1 MKITISLLKQF
12 LFWMFVFAV
21 SRAVFFVYYSNILA
35 IENIPLSEVFAS
47 FWYAIPLDIATTCY
61 ILIIPFLLLFI
72 QSFYNPKWLSYTN
85 LFYTAIILF
94 AYLLIT
100 TSEIGIYDEWKTKL
114 HYKALHYI
122 TNPDE
127 IYNSSETSVFFT
139 LIIIL
144 IAQFVGGFWLYK
156 RFVFDRIEKA
166 PRNLVISILFF
177 LIVPSML
184 FLGLR
189 GGISEIPI
197 TQSKSYFSKH
207 NFVNL
212 ASINSG
218 YSFLISTIENYNFRD
233 ENPFEF
239 YNPEEATKRVQQLH
253 EVQND
258 TTIDILKSKRPNIVI
273 LLMESW
279 SADLIE
285 SLGGKKGITPQFQNL
300 EKQGLL
306 FTNFYA
312 SGNRSEQGIAAV
324 LGGFPSTP
332 IISLTHNLE
341 KIVKLPSLTKALEKE
356 GYSTSFY
363 FGGELMYGGI
373 NSFIS
378 VNGFDV
384 IKEENDFDDDL
395 PRGKLGIHDEFMLNE
410 QLLDLNNEKQP
421 FFSMLF
427 TVSTHS
433 PYDQPMDDVIS
444 WATDDNQNGYL
455 NSAYYTDR
463 CLGEY
468 FEKAR
473 KQPWYSNT
481 LFIIVADHSHNT
493 YNNWPVYSK
502 EYRKIPLLFYGGV
515 LKEEYRGE
523 KINRIGSQ
531 TDVGVTLLSQLDIA
545 TDDFFWSRNLFNP
558 TTPEFAY
565 YEATDGVGWISQ
577 GGYFVYSKTI
587 DSYQEIQIEQSVK
600 DSIIMDGKSYLQE
613 LFQQFMDY

>member
-47 FWYAIPLDIATTCY
+47 FWYAIPLDIATTSY

-218 YSFLISTIENYNFRD
+218 YSFLISTIENYSFRD

>member
-1 MKITISLLKQF
+1 ML
-12 LFWMFVFAV
+12 VFAV
-21 SRAVFFVYYSNILA
+21 SRAIFFVYYSGVVR
-35 IENIPLSEVFAS
+35 IENIELSEVFAS
-47 FWYAIPLDIATTCY
+47 FWYALPLDIASASY
-61 ILIIPFLLLFI
+61 ILIIPFLILFI
-72 QSFYNPKWLSYTN
+72 QSFYSAKWLNYSN
-85 LFYTAIILF
+85 LYYAVIMLF
-94 AYLLIT
+94 VYVLIT

-122 TNPDE
+122 SNPDE
-127 IYNSSETSVFFT
+127 IYNSSDTSVFFT
-139 LIIIL
+139 LIVIL
-144 IAQFVGGFWLYK
+144 ITQFGIGLWVYRKFI
-156 RFVFDRIEKA
+156 FVKIEEA
-166 PRNLVISILFF
+166 PRNIVFSLMFF
-177 LIVPSML
+177 LVVPIML

-207 NFVNL
+207 NFINL

-233 ENPFEF
+233 ESPFEF
-239 YNPEEATKRVQQLH
+239 YNSDEATERVQQLH
-253 EVQND
+253 VVKND
-258 TTIDILKSKRPNIVI
+258 TTTEVLKTKRPNVII
-273 LLMESW
+273 LLLESW
-279 SADLIE
+279 SADLIQ
-285 SLGGKKGITPQFQNL
+285 SLGGKEGITPQFQKL
-300 EKQGLL
+300 ENQGLL

-312 SGNRSEQGIAAV
+312 SGNRSEQAMAAV
-324 LGGFPSTP
+324 FGGFPSTP

-341 KIVKLPSLTKALEKE
+341 KIIKLPSLTKTLETE

-384 IKEENDFDDDL
+384 IKEVSDFDDDL
-395 PRGKLGIHDEFMLNE
+395 PRGKLGIHDEFILNE
-410 QLLDLNNEKQP
+410 QIIDLKNEKQP
-421 FFSMLF
+421 FFSALF

-444 WATDDNQNGYL
+444 WADDDGQNGYL
-455 NSAYYTDR
+455 NSAYYTDK

-502 EYRKIPLLFYGGV
+502 EYRKIPLLLYGDV
-515 LKEEYRGE
+515 LKDEYRGE
-523 KINRIGSQ
+523 KIDRIGSQ
-531 TDVGVTLLSQLDIA
+531 TDIGVTLLSQLDIP
-545 TDDFFWSRNLFNP
+545 TGDFFWSRDLFNP

-565 YEATDGVGWISQ
+565 YESTDGVGWISPR
-577 GGYFVYSKTI
+577 GYFVYGKTI
-587 DSYQEIQIEQSVK
+587 DGYHEMKIEPQLK

-613 LFQQFMDY
+613 VFKQFMEF